1 MVQFD
6 VFLAHNSQDKPQ
18 VIEIARYLKK
28 NGLNPWLDKE
38 QILGGDTILE
48 KVMDGIKQSKTGA
61 FFISPNG
68 LGNFQENIELY
79 TVINWFLSQQRKS
92 QGFRVIP
99 ILLPG
104 VDKVPEKIDY
114 LAIWRWIQ
122 FIKSNDEEA
131 LDDLIRSIRGR
142 DTEVKAQPVIQTPDI
157 PIVIPPK
164 PQPAQTDDLSSEK
177 GIDYTRLRD
186 LLAAKNWEEAD
197 EETYRVMIQAVGKKE
212 GDWFNENE
220 LLNFPCTDLRTIDRL
235 WVKYSN
241 GHFGFSVQKE
251 IYLSVGGKADG
262 KYYKE
267 AWNKFGDRVGWR
279 EMNEWEFNVI
289 FDTSSPKGHLPVFAD
304 GGLVWQFIFQGFRF
318 PSKEGAVK
326 QFLFWSLLSHRDL

>member
-1 MVQFD
+1 MAQFD

-18 VIEIARYLKK
+18 VIEIARHLKQ

-48 KVMDGIKQSKTGA
+48 KVTDGIRQSKTGA

-79 TVINWFLSQQRKS
+79 TVINWFLTQQRKS

-104 VDKVPEKIDY
+104 VAKVPDKIDY

-122 FIKSNDEEA
+122 FTKSNDEEA
-131 LDDLIRSIRGR
+131 LDHLIRSIRGR

-157 PIVIPPK
+157 PIVIQLK
-164 PQPAQTDDLSSEK
+164 PQANQTDNLASEK

-186 LLAAKNWEEAD
+186 LLAAKNWREAD
-197 EETYRVMIQAVGKKE
+197 QENYLVMIQAVGKKD
-212 GDWFNENE
+212 GDWFTPDE

-235 WVKYSN
+235 WVEYSN

-262 KYYKE
+262 KYYQKVWE
-267 AWNKFGDRVGWR
+267 KFGDRVGWR
-279 EMNEWEFNVI
+279 VKINWISWDWISYSDVN
-289 FDTSSPKGHLPVFAD
+289 FDTGSPVGHLPLFLRV
-304 GGLVWQFIFQGFRF
+304 GGVGGFSSLASRF
-318 PSKEGAVK
+318 VNCNI
-326 QFLFWSLLSHRDL
+326 

>member
-48 KVMDGIKQSKTGA
+48 KVVDGIKQSKTGA

-104 VDKVPEKIDY
+104 VAKVPDKIDY
-114 LAIWRWIQ
+114 LAIWHWIA
-122 FIKSNDEEA
+122 FSSLNDESA
-131 LDDLIRSIRGR
+131 LQNLIRSIRPSETRPSETLGYI
-142 DTEVKAQPVIQTPDI
+142 QPPNPIQRRKILKCVGWGTVGLVIPVVSIIRSKSWQPTKIPEPIIPITDPPQTPTPE
-157 PIVIPPK
+157 PIKDPH
-164 PQPAQTDDLSSEK
+164 
-177 GIDYTRLRD
+177 RL
-186 LLAAKNWEEAD
+186 
-197 EETYRVMIQAVGKKE
+197 
-212 GDWFNENE
+212 
-220 LLNFPCTDLRTIDRL
+220 
-235 WVKYSN
+235 
-241 GHFGFSVQKE
+241 
-251 IYLSVGGKADG
+251 YL
-262 KYYKE
+262 
-267 AWNKFGDRVGWR
+267 
-279 EMNEWEFNVI
+279 
-289 FDTSSPKGHLPVFAD
+289 
-304 GGLVWQFIFQGFRF
+304 
-318 PSKEGAVK
+318 
-326 QFLFWSLLSHRDL
+326 